1 MTLSRNDSNELKKL
15 DPVATAFANTF
26 MLATRDVIRDM
37 NANSLEEIVDNFG
50 LKTSYFTPDTS
61 SPELEWF
68 DLNLSTEILT
78 LYFSETVRVS
88 TLDIRRFVLQGNVTA
103 VINHTFSLATVL
115 TENAPLVRL
124 LLSKQDLNAIKKL
137 RTLAASHNDTFL
149 AFSLDAIRDMN
160 NNRIE
165 PRLSGKQVR
174 RFTEDTVP
182 PRLESFVLDLNSGEL
197 LLTFTETVRASTF
210 DPTSANLRTE
220 PKLAVANER
229 QLTGGNHTRID
240 GTTLILDLLPDDLN
254 FIKTWTRL
262 ASSVETTIHVF
273 SSQGYERQCGC
284 SA

>member
-1 MTLSRNDSNELKKL
+1 
-15 DPVATAFANTF
+15 

-124 LLSKQDLNAIKKL
+124 LLLKQDLNAIKKL
-137 RTLAASHNDTFL
+137 RTLATSHNDTFL
-149 AFSLDAIRDMN
+149 AFSLDTIRDMN

-220 PKLAVANER
+220 PKLSVANER